1 MIAVLIAWT
10 LFHEKERFINTVRL
24 WLTGHLCE
32 IDQSYKR
39 SWTKNSFQTHGHL
52 FLFQSKHWFG
62 TAEFSGNHCCFQ
74 SMCNFRLSVDSD
86 PRLLW
91 FRFTSLTHWSRKLA
105 PLSEPIRLKNKT
117 NRDLITW
124 ISRASSSLP
133 VFTLIS
139 DWLLVSLLWPDVVIA
154 LVLVSDIPSKSTL
167 IL

>member
-86 PRLLW
+86 PGLLW

-133 VFTLIS
+133 VLPWFLIGS
-139 DWLLVSLLWPDVVIA
+139 LFPCYDRLLWLLWFWFPTSHRKAP
-154 LVLVSDIPSKSTL
+154 
-167 IL
+167 